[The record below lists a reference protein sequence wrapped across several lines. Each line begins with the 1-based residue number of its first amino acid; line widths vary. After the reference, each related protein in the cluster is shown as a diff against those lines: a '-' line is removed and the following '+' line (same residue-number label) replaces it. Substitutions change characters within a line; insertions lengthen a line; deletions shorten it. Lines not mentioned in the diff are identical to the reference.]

1 MVSEDEAKP
10 SLGRACRQIAG
21 RSERT
26 CDLTSAVVPRG
37 TPFHRAV
44 QLEFP
49 PIGFDASR
57 LSCGRSLS
65 GTSEFGAVEPDAVDD
80 HGQPSRQSHDRL
92 LQPTAPGDLHRPGLE
107 PGPFRIAVLS
117 PRTAWGL
124 FSPTEDPAAKM
135 L

>member
-1 MVSEDEAKP
+1 MSLAGSCFSPESALRPFHYGSEDEAKP

-26 CDLTSAVVPRG
+26 CDLTSSVVPRG

-65 GTSEFGAVEPDAVDD
+65 GPSEFGAVEPDAVDD
-80 HGQPSRQSHDRL
+80 HGDRKSTRLNSSH
-92 LQPTAPGDLHRPGLE
+92 
-107 PGPFRIAVLS
+107 
-117 PRTAWGL
+117 
-124 FSPTEDPAAKM
+124 
-135 L
+135 